1 VILRPVHPAVGDPI
15 PVGEPE
21 TRERLRALYRRTDDA
36 RGIRVNLIASV
47 DGSARGDDG
56 TSESLSSRADRAVL
70 GAIRAESDVV
80 LIGAASLRAEGY
92 LLPRTARLAVV
103 TASGDLTGASTG
115 DATDADRLLVLGT
128 ADARARVAATL
139 PAPHTFLELPA
150 DADGRVDLPAAV
162 TALEAAGSPRI
173 GCEGGPSLA
182 ADLLAAGLVGEL
194 CLSTSPR
201 LVGGGLPVLGGAP
214 HPAVGLELA
223 GLLVDDA
230 GGLYARW
237 LVPSVG

>member
-1 VILRPVHPAVGDPI
+1 MILRPVHPVVGDPI

-21 TRERLRALYRRTDDA
+21 TRERLRALYRRSDGA

-103 TASGDLTGASTG
+103 TASGDLRGASTG
-115 DATDADRLLVLGT
+115 GATDAERLIVLGP
-128 ADARARVAATL
+128 AGARDRVAATL
-139 PAPHTFLELPA
+139 PAPHTFLDLPA
-150 DADGRVDLPAAV
+150 DAAGRVDLAAAV
-162 TALEAAGSPRI
+162 AAIAAAGSPRI
-173 GCEGGPSLA
+173 VCEGGPSLA
-182 ADLLAAGLVGEL
+182 AELLAAGLVGEL

-201 LVGGGLPVLGGAP
+201 LVGGGLPVLGGTP
-214 HPAVGLELA
+214 HPAVDLELA

-237 LVPSVG
+237 LVPSDD